1 MRIATTTTSD
11 SLITQIQNLTT
22 RQALLQNQVS
32 TGESFTNASENPN
45 GMAQLLNLDNEAS
58 KITQYQSNANRALNV
73 SQASYA
79 ALTQL
84 KSISDRAGELVTL
97 GQGTGGASSNTAY
110 AQEVNQMIESAVE
123 TANST
128 FGNDYLFSGTAVS
141 TAPITVT
148 RDSAG
153 NITGVSYAGNTSQ
166 STIQLSDTSSV
177 ASGTPSSTNTGIKDF
192 ITNLISLRDALNS
205 NSTTALASTQTS
217 LVTSEDNL
225 VDSLSSQ
232 GAIQTRIQSAQSQAT
247 SRSLQIQQQQSDIS
261 STDMATTVV
270 KLSQTSTAYQAALAS
285 ASKIMQT
292 SLLDYLS

>member
-11 SLITQIQNLTT
+11 ALITQIQNLTT

-141 TAPITVT
+141 TAPIAVT

>member
-11 SLITQIQNLTT
+11 ALITQIQNLTT